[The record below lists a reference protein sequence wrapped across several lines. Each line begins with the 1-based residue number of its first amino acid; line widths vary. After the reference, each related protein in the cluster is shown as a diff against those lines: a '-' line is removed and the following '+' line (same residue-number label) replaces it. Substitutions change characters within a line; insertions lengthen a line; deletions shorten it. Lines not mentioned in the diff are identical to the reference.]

1 MRLFVFTTVVATQLV
16 AVGRLDA
23 QTPSLGAPVVTS
35 IPIGGIT
42 FRDTT
47 TVRHFTYSVSKAR
60 PMALASDESGT
71 SAVKRGAWIGAGVG
85 VVAGGIGGFVL
96 AGSIGCTRVL
106 GSPPCSRTGDQVG
119 AVVSASVLGAG
130 VGALLGAAIGKL
142 VQVATPDGA
151 VR

>member
-1 MRLFVFTTVVATQLV
+1 MPEGGYLVPDSRFRAGRRGRGGCARHAKTQIEQSVHDLFISSRMCSDDSLAPGEGPPMRLFVFTAVVATQLV

-85 VVAGGIGGFVL
+85 VVAGGI
-96 AGSIGCTRVL
+96 
-106 GSPPCSRTGDQVG
+106 
-119 AVVSASVLGAG
+119 
-130 VGALLGAAIGKL
+130 
-142 VQVATPDGA
+142 
-151 VR
+151 